1 MPPPTPSQTVG
12 PFFAILVPERG
23 DLRLRGEGDGG
34 APIRVAGTVRDG
46 TGRAVP
52 DALIEIWQA
61 DAAGRYDHPEDAR
74 PGGPEE
80 PRRGGPETPRHRGSE
95 DPRRGGPDP
104 SFRGY
109 GRVHTDP
116 DGGFAIET
124 VKPGRAPGPGGLQ
137 APHLLVGLFARG
149 LLARLVTRVY
159 FDDEPSNAGDPVL
172 ALVPVDRRPT
182 LVAESRGDGAYRF
195 DIALQ
200 GPDETVF
207 FDV

>member
-23 DLRLRGEGDGG
+23 RLHLCPDGTPG
-34 APIRVAGTVRDG
+34 VPIRVEGSVRDG
-46 TGRAVP
+46 TGHAVS
-52 DALIEIWQA
+52 DALVEIWQA
-61 DAAGRYDHPEDAR
+61 DGGGRYDHPD
-74 PGGPEE
+74 
-80 PRRGGPETPRHRGSE
+80 
-95 DPRRGGPDP
+95 DPRRHGPVP
-104 SFRGY
+104 AFAGF

-116 DGGFAIET
+116 AGRFGIDTI
-124 VKPGRAPGPGGLQ
+124 KPGRVPGPGRAQ

-149 LLARLVTRVY
+149 LVARLVTRIY
-159 FDDEPSNAGDPVL
+159 FDDEPSNAGDPIL
-172 ALVPVDRRPT
+172 ERVPADRRPT
-182 LVAESRGDGAYRF
+182 LIARRFGDGAYRF

>member
-1 MPPPTPSQTVG
+1 MPSLTPSQTVG
-12 PFFAILVPERG
+12 PFFAILVPQRG
-23 DLRLRGEGDGG
+23 RLRLRADSAAGV
-34 APIRVAGTVRDG
+34 AIRVEGAVRDG
-46 TGRAVP
+46 NGAAVP

-61 DAAGRYDHPEDAR
+61 DAAGRFHHPEDLHR
-74 PGGPEE
+74 DDRE
-80 PRRGGPETPRHRGSE
+80 PPFTG
-95 DPRRGGPDP
+95 
-104 SFRGY
+104 F

-116 DGGFAIET
+116 AGRFGIET
-124 VKPGRAPGPGGLQ
+124 IKPGRVPGPGRLQ

-172 ALVPVDRRPT
+172 QRVSADRRPT
-182 LVAESRGDGAYRF
+182 LIAAHLGDGAYRF

-200 GPDETVF
+200 GPAETVF